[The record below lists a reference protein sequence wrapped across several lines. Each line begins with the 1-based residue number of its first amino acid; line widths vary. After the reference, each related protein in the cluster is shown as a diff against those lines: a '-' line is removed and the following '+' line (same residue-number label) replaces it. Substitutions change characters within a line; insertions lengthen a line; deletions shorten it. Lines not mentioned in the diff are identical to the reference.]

1 MATKALLRCRYLMPV
16 QILPR
21 QPDGAPVH
29 LVAELRESEILRLVA
44 QNDDGRL
51 LVSAS
56 ADPDTQAGSRVQQG
70 RDVVGNIRTQQS
82 FLTSYGGLAPFGFA
96 MSSAAL
102 AGFSPYPLY
111 TDLYSEGQGGRGTD
125 L

>member
-1 MATKALLRCRYLMPV
+1 MATEALLCCGYLMPV

-56 ADPDTQAGSRVQQG
+56 ADPDAQAGSRIQQG
-70 RDVVGNIRTQQS
+70 RDVVGNIRSQQG
-82 FLTSYGGLAPFGFA
+82 FLTSHGGLAPCGFA

-102 AGFSPYPLY
+102 ARFSPYLLY
-111 TDLYSEGQGGRGTD
+111 TDLYGEGQGSR
-125 L
+125 